1 MTTFRSE
8 DTLVG
13 IMGIG
18 VFVWTLWT
26 LQRGWKLGRLPIGRS
41 YVRRDERRSAFNV
54 LLALY
59 LVAASLVAFMTIDLL
74 FGLEGIRS

>member
-13 IMGIG
+13 IIGIG

-26 LQRGWKLGRLPIGRS
+26 LKRGWKLGRLPIGRS
-41 YVRRDERRSAFNV
+41 YVRRDERAAAFNM
-54 LLALY
+54 LFLLY
-59 LVAASLVAFMTIDLL
+59 LGAAVLVAFIAADLL
-74 FGLEGIRS
+74 FGFDRIWS